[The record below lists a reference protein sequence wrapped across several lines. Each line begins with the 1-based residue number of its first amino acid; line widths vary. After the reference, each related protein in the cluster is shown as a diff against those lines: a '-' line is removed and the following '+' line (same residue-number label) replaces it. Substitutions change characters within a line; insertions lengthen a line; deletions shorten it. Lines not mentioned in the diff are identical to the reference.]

1 MQMREPKLKKSPP
14 EHWVLE
20 KKLPAGDDLFF
31 GFSPTTTQKQKV
43 KTMPKAKKNVKLRDQ
58 KPVTDPK
65 GGRHGHHH
73 GHHKAAAATAG
84 TPRERDR
91 FEQGRTI
98 L

>member
-14 EHWVLE
+14 EHWVSE
-20 KKLPAGDDLFF
+20 KKLPAGADLFF
-31 GFSPTTTQKQKV
+31 GFSPITTQKQKV

-65 GGRHGHHH
+65 GGRRHQH
-73 GHHKAAAATAG
+73 GHHKAAGVAADP
-84 TPRERDR
+84 PRNRDR
-91 FEQGRTI
+91 FEQGRVI